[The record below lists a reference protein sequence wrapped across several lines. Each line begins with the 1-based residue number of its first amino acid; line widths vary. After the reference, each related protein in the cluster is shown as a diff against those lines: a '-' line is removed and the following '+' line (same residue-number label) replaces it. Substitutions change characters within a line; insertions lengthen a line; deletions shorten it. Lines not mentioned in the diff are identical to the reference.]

1 MMKELLT
8 FTLAAA
14 LLAITANSV
23 SLHAQNASPARPD
36 PSIAVHLALSK
47 NHSPAGESPRL
58 LVTVKNLGEVK
69 ICLTTSLGIYR
80 VHVEGKD
87 GEPPM
92 TEWNRHRHGDWRP
105 GDGPDLMEGPVV
117 CNDIAPPMEG
127 YPGMSETLTFDLGM
141 FYDLSVPGRYSV
153 YMEIVDPASPPN
165 GEVIWAR
172 TNTVQFEV
180 EAKAQ

>member
-1 MMKELLT
+1 MELRA

-14 LLAITANSV
+14 ILAVAANNI
-23 SLHAQNASPARPD
+23 SLHSQTAAPARPD
-36 PSIAVHLALSK
+36 PSIAVSLALQK
-47 NHSPAGESPRL
+47 DHIPVGESPRL

-92 TEWNRHRHGDWRP
+92 TEWNRHQHGDWRP

-117 CNDIAPPMEG
+117 CNEIAPPMEG

-141 FYDLSVPGRYSV
+141 FYNLTVPGRYSV

-172 TNTVQFEV
+172 TNTVQFEM
-180 EAKAQ
+180 EAKAK